1 MLTRVFTIVES
12 AKLLESLRVNAGMSV
27 QQLAD
32 KSGFSHSNIYKIESN
47 PSATPSIDVA
57 KKWVMATKPKDSSIE
72 EWFNIAIRLLVDD
85 RTAMQLEGVAATTD
99 SNITQPVR
107 LINRLL
113 PNRFLAYLKS

>member
-1 MLTRVFTIVES
+1 MES

-32 KSGFSHSNIYKIESN
+32 KSGISRSNIYKIESN